1 MRQEMGTMSA
11 PPDRD
16 IYIINEVTA
25 PPKNDQPIDL
35 RVRSV
40 IQRDNNNN
48 NYRERQTFRE
58 RPGKNLIL
66 ASLLTKT
73 SQPTQIQHNLSP
85 QTYSFP
91 NVEQNAR
98 NRGRSL
104 TSRDIYLNVIPA
116 YYGIPQPQ
124 FQGENKQS
132 IVEKLNIKRELT
144 DEFSDHKSWNIN
156 VCRDQSST
164 STSSAIHNINSP
176 STSFRSVAPGIEIGV
191 RSNYQNDKEI
201 VPKYW
206 KYHSKYSN
214 LPSTSRTVPE
224 RVVQNQRNNNFDQYS
239 IIRERLTSNTII
251 QPPQS
256 SFNNLDTKSSHLYR
270 LLQQRS
276 TEHTTQSLKRKSSYS
291 IDTTQNDTT
300 KNKTLRCLLSA
311 GKRSPTTNANHFQ
324 GPSFYQQGQ
333 MEYRTIIK
341 TEPPDEDDEIQITYQ
356 QPMHARYHQNVNT
369 PSQVIY
375 YPEVARTA
383 PPNVLKGLLVSNC
396 KTAPPTPR
404 LRNILPRPGNMPLA
418 TQEPSRPTSVLVVPR
433 APSTSSPMHLST
445 LTQSRPSTALPTTRP
460 PSVLPV
466 TRPQSILQAS
476 GPTNILS
483 SSGPPSSGSPGS
495 ESTSSGS
502 TDSGVFSD
510 SLTDDRRRINRVMS
524 GRHVKT
530 GTGASITTLRLLRQ
544 MIIDRKNKT
553 DRKL

>member
-16 IYIINEVTA
+16 IYIINEVIA

-40 IQRDNNNN
+40 IQRDSNNNN

-73 SQPTQIQHNLSP
+73 SQPTQIQQNSP

-91 NVEQNAR
+91 KVEQNATHR
-98 NRGRSL
+98 TRSL
-104 TSRDIYLNVIPA
+104 TSREIYLNVIPA

-124 FQGENKQS
+124 FQGETKQS

-156 VCRDQSST
+156 VCRDQSSA
-164 STSSAIHNINSP
+164 STSSAIHNRNSP
-176 STSFRSVAPGIEIGV
+176 STSFRSVAPGREFGV
-191 RSNYQNDKEI
+191 RSNSQNDKEI
-201 VPKYW
+201 IPKYW
-206 KYHSKYSN
+206 KYHSKYSTM
-214 LPSTSRTVPE
+214 PSTSRTVPE

-256 SFNNLDTKSSHLYR
+256 SFSNLDTKSSHLYR

-276 TEHTTQSLKRKSSYS
+276 TEHTTQSLKRKLPYS

-311 GKRSPTTNANHFQ
+311 GKRSPTPNENHFQ

-333 MEYRTIIK
+333 MEYHTIKTEIK
-341 TEPPDEDDEIQITYQ
+341 TEPPDEDDEIQIMYQ
-356 QPMHARYHQNVNT
+356 QPMHARYNQNVNMA
-369 PSQVIY
+369 SQVLY
-375 YPEVARTA
+375 YPQVVRSS
-383 PPNVLKGLLVSNC
+383 PSNVLKGLLVSNC

-404 LRNILPRPGNMPLA
+404 LRNILPRPGNMPLTA
-418 TQEPSRPTSVLVVPR
+418 QDTSRPTSVLVVPR
-433 APSTSSPMHLST
+433 APSTSSPMPLST

-460 PSVLPV
+460 QSVLPV

-510 SLTDDRRRINRVMS
+510 NLTDDRRRTNRIMS

-530 GTGASITTLRLLRQ
+530 ELLPF
-544 MIIDRKNKT
+544 MVEE
-553 DRKL
+553 